1 MLSIYIALASSNLS
15 ASNCKISTFYIIVY
29 QGVDVHAV
37 EDVDVLLCVRPDG
50 QLHVGVDRDGAGPG
64 ERD

>member
-1 MLSIYIALASSNLS
+1 MLKL
-15 ASNCKISTFYIIVY
+15 Y

-37 EDVDVLLCVRPDG
+37 EDVDVLLCLRPDG